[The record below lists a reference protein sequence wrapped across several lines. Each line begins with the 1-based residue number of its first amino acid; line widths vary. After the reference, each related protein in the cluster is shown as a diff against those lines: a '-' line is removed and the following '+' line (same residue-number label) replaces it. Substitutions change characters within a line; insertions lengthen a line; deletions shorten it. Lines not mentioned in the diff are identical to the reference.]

1 MMATNRIN
9 KSINEHIGLVL
20 DEYNKTFDL
29 LDAYDHKTLI
39 CPEGTYYGGYESL
52 EEAAAE
58 LLYMLVKEYKYNKR
72 DAAIGFLKF
81 LDLNNALFIEG
92 KKRISDASLV
102 ALIVMIDKSKDEE
115 RGQIIKLVRNCM

>member
-1 MMATNRIN
+1 METN
-9 KSINEHIGLVL
+9 KINECLTEHTTLVL
-20 DEYNKTFDL
+20 DEYNKTMDL

-39 CPEGTYYGGYESL
+39 CPEGTYYDGYESL

-58 LLYMLVKEYKYNKR
+58 LLYMLVKKYKYNKR

-115 RGQIIKLVRNCM
+115 REQIIKLVRNCM

>member
-1 MMATNRIN
+1 MGIN
-9 KSINEHIGLVL
+9 KINDCSNEQITLIM
-20 DEYNKTFDL
+20 DEYNKTLDL

-39 CPEGTYYGGYESL
+39 CPKGAYYDEYESL
-52 EEAAAE
+52 EAAAAE
-58 LLYMLVKEYKYNKR
+58 ILYMLVKEYKYNKR
-72 DAAIGFLKF
+72 DAAIVFFKF

-92 KKRISDASLV
+92 KKKISDASLV